1 MEKRSE
7 ETAVTVRPVP
17 DEAHRNGV
25 MWLAGE
31 ASGDA
36 LASLVIPPVKRAMDG
51 ALQFGIGGEKMRAA
65 GLSVWHDASVL
76 SVRGYV
82 EVLKKL
88 PQLLML
94 RRDVIRTAETVRPKV
109 FIGVDAP
116 DFNLAIE
123 EKLRKSGIRTVHFV
137 SPSIWAWR
145 PERIHAIKRSVDH
158 MLLVFPFEKAI
169 YDAAGIPST
178 YIGYPMAEGIPMK
191 PDTHGAR
198 QRLGLEPRGPVFAVL
213 PGSRYDEIR
222 WNAPVFFETAREVL
236 KAEPHSMFLIPASD
250 EARRTQIVQA
260 LGGFREVAEHVILF
274 SGRSHDVLEA
284 CDAALIASGT
294 ATLEAALY
302 KKPMIVGYKMPA
314 LSSLIIQ
321 SKGNTS
327 FVSLPNILEQKR
339 VVPEFLQYFAEP
351 QYMAASLLDQLN
363 PARREHLEE
372 VFTELHQS
380 LLRDT
385 ATLASQA
392 ILDTIGGAA

>member
-1 MEKRSE
+1 
-7 ETAVTVRPVP
+7 
-17 DEAHRNGV
+17 
-25 MWLAGE
+25 
-31 ASGDA
+31 
-36 LASLVIPPVKRAMDG
+36 
-51 ALQFGIGGEKMRAA
+51 
-65 GLSVWHDASVL
+65 
-76 SVRGYV
+76 
-82 EVLKKL
+82 
-88 PQLLML
+88 
-94 RRDVIRTAETVRPKV
+94 
-109 FIGVDAP
+109 
-116 DFNLAIE
+116 
-123 EKLRKSGIRTVHFV
+123 
-137 SPSIWAWR
+137 
-145 PERIHAIKRSVDH
+145 
-158 MLLVFPFEKAI
+158 
-169 YDAAGIPST
+169 
-178 YIGYPMAEGIPMK
+178 
-191 PDTHGAR
+191 
-198 QRLGLEPRGPVFAVL
+198 
-213 PGSRYDEIR
+213 
-222 WNAPVFFETAREVL
+222 
-236 KAEPHSMFLIPASD
+236 MFLIPASD